1 MVAIGAGLYVLEKAA
16 RFSFFKPAE
25 EMVYISLSENERTR
39 GKAAVDIIG
48 GQVGKAGGSA
58 LLQCLLISLGSIVRA
73 LPALWMSHLS
83 VIIAWLKAIRTI
95 DSTRGPSCAVAD
107 EPDSASVDAEEERIF
122 GGGDKFN
129 SPTAVSPS

>member
-1 MVAIGAGLYVLEKAA
+1 MVAIGAALYVLEKAA

-58 LLQCLLISLGSIVRA
+58 LLQGLLISLGTIVRA

-83 VIIAWLKAIRTI
+83 VIVAWLKAIRNI

-107 EPDSASVDAEEERIF
+107 EPASASVDAEEERIF
-122 GGGDKFN
+122 GDGDKVN
-129 SPTAVSPS
+129 SPTAVSLS